1 MRHHK
6 EQSRELLTPRVA
18 TELIFD
24 QSLGDI
30 FSIRLA
36 GNVASPEAIASLEY
50 TCKVLGLS

>member
-18 TELIFD
+18 TELVFN
-24 QSLGDI
+24 QGLGDI

-36 GNVASPEAIASLEY
+36 GNVEVRKPLQ
-50 TCKVLGLS
+50 VLNIPVRFWD